1 MRNLLITKKSVFSK
15 TAIMLFFSLL
25 TSAMAWADQTPVS
38 YIDANGQT
46 QFVTEYTE
54 VTNSMTVNES
64 GNISWSKGTYV
75 VNGNVNFNHKIMLN
89 GDVNL
94 ILTDGCK
101 MTVAPTG
108 DSGSCDNH
116 AIESDRCS
124 LHIFGQNEG
133 TGELDLH
140 AQPSCYAI
148 LIGDATL
155 GIHGGIVKS
164 TRDNTG
170 LGISVVRH
178 AEGDAIVID
187 GGKVLDDSG
196 IDCVGNF
203 KIIGGQVDVL
213 YMGIFISKVEDAN
226 GTWYPATLTLGCNKA
241 TDFINISR
249 IYNYQGNEIYAE
261 VKIADGQVLS
271 DGTNIYK
278 GTLTDEEVNAIGLQP
293 WFGAQ
298 PLYAVTGLALTK
310 DGSNVTATFDG
321 TSLNT
326 LSIPVD
332 VNVNSIA
339 LNRTFSENKCATI
352 MLPFGKDVSQIEGGK
367 FYTFGGVEATM
378 NEVVGS
384 IEANTPY
391 LVMPSATSLTFTGGA
406 TLNTT
411 GGGNQQ
417 TAKTDSHW
425 TFKGTYAY
433 KQWIADG
440 ANADEIG
447 SVYGFAGVQKSD
459 VEVGD
464 FVCVASG
471 AKIRPMGCYLLWND
485 EANTASARRMA
496 PASEEMPQRI
506 AVRLVSANGVTTA
519 IGELDTKTGEFSFN
533 DWFSLDGSKLSGKPT
548 EKGVYINNGKKVVI
562 K

>member
-1 MRNLLITKKSVFSK
+1 MVNLLRTKKSLFSK
-15 TAIMLFFSLL
+15 TVIMLFFLLL

-38 YIDANGQT
+38 YVDANGQT
-46 QFVTEYTE
+46 HFVTEYTE
-54 VTNSMTVNES
+54 VTSSMS
-64 GNISWSKGTYV
+64 PYWSKGTYV
-75 VNGNVNFNHKIMLN
+75 VKGDVDINHRIVLN

-101 MTVAPTG
+101 MTVTTTTDAWY
-108 DSGSCDNH
+108 DY
-116 AIESDRCS
+116 AIES
-124 LHIFGQNEG
+124 F
-133 TGELDLH
+133 
-140 AQPSCYAI
+140 
-148 LIGDATL
+148 
-155 GIHGGIVKS
+155 
-164 TRDNTG
+164 
-170 LGISVVRH
+170 
-178 AEGDAIVID
+178 
-187 GGKVLDDSG
+187 
-196 IDCVGNF
+196 
-203 KIIGGQVDVL
+203 
-213 YMGIFISKVEDAN
+213 
-226 GTWYPATLTLGCNKA
+226 
-241 TDFINISR
+241 
-249 IYNYQGNEIYAE
+249 YAE

-271 DGTNIYK
+271 DGTNIYT
-278 GTLTDEEVNAIGLQP
+278 GTLTDDEVNAIG
-293 WFGAQ
+293 AQ
-298 PLYAVTGLALTK
+298 PLYVVTGVALAK

-367 FYTFGGVEATM
+367 FYAFGGVEQNGDKWEATM

-406 TLNTT
+406 TLNIA

-433 KQWIADG
+433 KEWIADG

-471 AKIRPMGCYLLWND
+471 AKIRPMGCYLIWND
-485 EANTASARRMA
+485 EPNEASARRMA

-519 IGELDTKTGEFSFN
+519 IGELDTKTDEFSFN